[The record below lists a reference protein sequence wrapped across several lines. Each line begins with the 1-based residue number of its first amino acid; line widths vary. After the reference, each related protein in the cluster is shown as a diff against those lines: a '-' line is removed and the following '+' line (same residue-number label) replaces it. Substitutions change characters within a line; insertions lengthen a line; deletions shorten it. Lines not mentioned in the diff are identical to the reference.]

1 MPPDT
6 VAPAIEL
13 RGIDKRF
20 GMVQACRGVDLVV
33 RRGEIHGIVGEN
45 GAGKSTLMA
54 ILHGFYQADAGDIL
68 VHGTPAIIRDSRD
81 AIRLGIEMVH
91 QHFMLVDRL
100 TVLENVLLGA
110 EGGARLAPGAARAV
124 AELARLGDAYGM
136 RVDPHAHIED
146 LPVGAQQRVEILKAL
161 YRGAEILILDEPTG
175 VLTPQEADDL
185 FRVLRA
191 LRDRGCT
198 VLLITHKLREIMAV
212 TDRVSVMRAGRMVAH
227 RDTAATSVA
236 ELGELMIGRRL
247 AAPPPRPAPRSGP
260 ALLEARG
267 LTVRD
272 AAGMERV
279 KGIDL
284 VLRGGEVLGIAGV
297 AGNGQGELLEA
308 LAGMRIPSAGEI
320 RLHGRVVFPGRGFNP
335 AALRRQGFAH
345 VPEDRL
351 RSGLLR
357 QASAADTAIL
367 GYQNDPA
374 YRGRLG
380 LLSPDGITAH
390 GARLMRDHDVRPGDP
405 ALRSALLS
413 GGNQQKLILA
423 REIERD
429 PAVLLVG
436 QPTRGVDIGG
446 IDAIHQRLLACRAAG
461 KAVLVVSV
469 ELDEIL
475 ALADR
480 ILVMFE
486 GRFMGELTAAEASE
500 QRLGLLMT
508 GVTQDALT

>member
-1 MPPDT
+1 
-6 VAPAIEL
+6 
-13 RGIDKRF
+13 
-20 GMVQACRGVDLVV
+20 
-33 RRGEIHGIVGEN
+33 
-45 GAGKSTLMA
+45 
-54 ILHGFYQADAGDIL
+54 
-68 VHGTPAIIRDSRD
+68 
-81 AIRLGIEMVH
+81 
-91 QHFMLVDRL
+91 
-100 TVLENVLLGA
+100 
-110 EGGARLAPGAARAV
+110 
-124 AELARLGDAYGM
+124 
-136 RVDPHAHIED
+136 
-146 LPVGAQQRVEILKAL
+146 
-161 YRGAEILILDEPTG
+161 
-175 VLTPQEADDL
+175 
-185 FRVLRA
+185 
-191 LRDRGCT
+191 
-198 VLLITHKLREIMAV
+198 
-212 TDRVSVMRAGRMVAH
+212 
-227 RDTAATSVA
+227 
-236 ELGELMIGRRL
+236 MIGRRL
-247 AAPPPRPAPRSGP
+247 AAPPRRPAPRSGP

-272 AAGMERV
+272 AAGVALV

-308 LAGMRIPSAGEI
+308 LAGMCVPSAGEV

-335 AALRRQGFAH
+335 AALRRQGLAH

-367 GYQNDPA
+367 GYQADPA

-390 GARLMRDHDVRPGDP
+390 GARLMHDHDVRPADP
-405 ALRSALLS
+405 ALRSGLLS

-446 IDAIHQRLLACRAAG
+446 IDAIHQRLLVCRAAG
-461 KAVLVVSV
+461 KAVLMVSV

-486 GRFMGELTAAEASE
+486 GRFMGELTAAEATE
-500 QRLGLLMT
+500 QRLGLLMA
-508 GVTQDALT
+508 GIGQDASP